1 MKSIHLGVWIL
12 LGAGMAACTPGPAAV
27 AERVIAPWT
36 AELGP
41 AGSGTPSGQAAP
53 TATST
58 LPPLAG
64 ISPTHIPG
72 QPYPTPTPDAI
83 RTPPP
88 IRTETEQYVVQPG
101 DNLSLIAS
109 SFGVSPALIAQ
120 WNGLVSVDWLPVW
133 SSLVIPPPS
142 LRPTGPSFKI
152 LPDSGLVYGPPA
164 VYSNVESDLAPHSGY
179 LSFYREEVDG
189 QLLGGHQIVQRV
201 AEQYSVA
208 PRVLLALLEHQ
219 SGWLTNRSPSEAERT
234 YPLGYVNTAN
244 TGLYSQLS
252 WAANLV
258 NFGYYRWRAG
268 WAGPFP
274 LPDGSSVPAGPG
286 INAATV
292 AIQGFFAALLPY
304 PEWEQAVQPGG
315 FDQTYA
321 SLFGDPFGIELD
333 PLVPPDLQQPELQL
347 PFEPRKIWSFT
358 GGPHSAW
365 GSGSGWAAVD
375 FAPPGNALGCVLSDE
390 WVTASAD
397 GLVLRS
403 REGEVLLDLDGDG
416 YEQTG
421 WVLLYMHI
429 ESRDRVSVGSL
440 LKAGDRIGHPSCEGG
455 VSDGTHVH
463 LARKYNGEWLPADGD
478 LPFDLDGWISSGTGR
493 EYDGTLER
501 GEVSLEACSCRNEE
515 NQVGR

>member
-1 MKSIHLGVWIL
+1 MKSSHPGVWIL
-12 LGAGMAACTPGPAAV
+12 LVAGMAACTPGPAAV

-41 AGSGTPSGQAAP
+41 AGSGTPSDQAAP

-58 LPPLAG
+58 LPPLAD
-64 ISPTHIPG
+64 ISPTRIPG

-120 WNGLVSVDWLPVW
+120 SNGLVSLDWLPVW

-164 VYSNVESDLAPHSGY
+164 VYSNVESDLAPYSGY
-179 LSFYREEVDG
+179 LSFYHEEVDG
-189 QLLGGHQIVQRV
+189 QILSGHQIVQRV

-219 SGWLTNRSPSEAERT
+219 SGWLTNRTPSEAERT
-234 YPLGYVNTAN
+234 YPLGYVNAAN
-244 TGLYSQLS
+244 TGLHSQLS

-315 FDQTYA
+315 FDLTYA
-321 SLFGDPFGIELD
+321 RLFGDPFAMELD
-333 PLVPPDLQQPELQL
+333 PLVPPGLQQPELQL
-347 PFEPRKIWSFT
+347 PFELDKIWSFT

-365 GSGSGWAAVD
+365 GSGSGWAALD

-493 EYDGTLER
+493 EYDGMLAR
-501 GEVSLEACSCRNEE
+501 GEIRLEACSCRNEE

>member
-1 MKSIHLGVWIL
+1 MKPIHLGAWIL
-12 LGAGMAACTPGPAAV
+12 LGAGIAACTAQPAAP
-27 AERVIAPWT
+27 ADRVIAPWT
-36 AELGP
+36 ADLNS
-41 AGSGTPSGQAAP
+41 AGTSTPSDQAAP
-53 TATST
+53 TST

-64 ISPTHIPG
+64 IAPTRIPG
-72 QPYPTPTPDAI
+72 EPYPTPTPDAI

-88 IRTETEQYVVQPG
+88 IRTETEQYVVKPG

-109 SFGVSPALIAQ
+109 LFGVSPALIAQ
-120 WNGLVSVDWLPVW
+120 SNGLLSPDWLPVW
-133 SSLVIPPPS
+133 SSLTIPPPR
-142 LRPTGPSFKI
+142 LRPEGSTFKI

-164 VYSNVESDLAPHSGY
+164 VFSNVESDLAPHAGY
-179 LSFYREEVDG
+179 LSLYWEEVDG
-189 QLLGGHQIVQRV
+189 QVLSGSEIVQRV

-208 PRVLLALLEHQ
+208 PRMLLALLEHQ
-219 SGWLTNRSPSEAERT
+219 SGWVTRRGPSESEQA
-234 YPLGYVNTAN
+234 YPLGYVNAAN
-244 TGLYSQLS
+244 TGLHSQLS
-252 WAANLV
+252 WAANLL
-258 NFGYYRWRAG
+258 NNGYYRWRAG

-286 INAATV
+286 INAATAAV
-292 AIQGFFAALLPY
+292 QSFFAALLSY

-321 SLFGDPFGIELD
+321 ALFGDPFAVELD
-333 PLVPPDLQQPELQL
+333 PLVPPALQQPALQL
-347 PFEPRKIWSFT
+347 PFESDKVWSFT

-365 GSGSGWAAVD
+365 GSSSGWAALD
-375 FAPPGNALGCVLSDE
+375 FAPPGDALGCVLSDE
-390 WVTASAD
+390 WVTASAN

-440 LKAGDRIGHPSCEGG
+440 LRAGDRIGHPSCEGG
-455 VSDGTHVH
+455 VSNGTHVH
-463 LARKYNGEWLPADGD
+463 LARKYNGEWIPADGD
-478 LPFDLDGWISSGTGR
+478 LPFNLDGWISSGTGSP
-493 EYDGTLER
+493 YDGRLER
-501 GEVSLEACSCRNEE
+501 GDVRLEACSCRNDE